1 MRTAILAILVIAALA
16 IGGGLIATTAYQ
28 AGLAADVTV
37 VQPATDGTVVAP
49 LVVPGYGYGWGWHGF
64 GPGFGFFGILG
75 TIFVLF
81 LLIGLIRFAFRGP
94 RGWGGSRGWGG
105 PGGPGG
111 TTALIR
117 GKPVRTRRSTTGIGR
132 PTARPPNHRPVTRPP
147 ARPDPHPSAR
157 PVPPSA
163 GLRCVTTMKTIL
175 VVDDEPRI
183 APSPATTSS
192 TPASR
197 LTRR

>member
-105 PGGPGG
+105 PGGPGRHDG
-111 TTALIR
+111 AYPWEARAHQAFDDWHRTAHGPTAEPPAGDTTAR
-117 GKPVRTRRSTTGIGR
+117 
-132 PTARPPNHRPVTRPP
+132 
-147 ARPDPHPSAR
+147 
-157 PVPPSA
+157 
-163 GLRCVTTMKTIL
+163 
-175 VVDDEPRI
+175 
-183 APSPATTSS
+183 
-192 TPASR
+192 AS
-197 LTRR
+197 